1 MMVFASISS
10 DIGEI
15 YDITVT
21 DVSYCVMF
29 FLISF
34 IIFNFPSIYVLENL
48 GLKWTFK
55 LAALG
60 TALGAWARY
69 FITMETGSFTNLLI
83 A

>member
-1 MMVFASISS
+1 MMVFSS
-10 DIGEI
+10 VSTIIVDI
-15 YDITVT
+15 YDVADV

-34 IIFNFPSIYVLENL
+34 ILFNFPSIYVLENL

-55 LAALG
+55 LSAAG
-60 TALGAWARY
+60 TALGAWLRY
-69 FITMETGSFTNLLI
+69 YVTKETGNFTYLLI